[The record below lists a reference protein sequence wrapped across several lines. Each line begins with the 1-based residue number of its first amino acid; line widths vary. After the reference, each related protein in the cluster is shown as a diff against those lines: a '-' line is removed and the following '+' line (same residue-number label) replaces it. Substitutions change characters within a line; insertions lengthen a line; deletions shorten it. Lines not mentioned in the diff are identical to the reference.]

1 VKRTTLYIIIGAVIA
16 VCLAIFFS
24 LERTKYGEVRG
35 KVVDELSGDAVRE
48 VKIVLDGKSTIHYMS
63 KTYRLTGIKPGSY
76 TLKVTAPNYYDF
88 NKDIQVKK
96 GKSLV
101 DIYMK
106 GREIPDLQGIIIF
119 TEPKDKGIEIEIRF
133 TDSKG
138 EGIVNYPCLP
148 LTLEGKLFERIG
160 TEKKYIKGKKIFEG
174 PIELFWDSK
183 AYLAKNKGII
193 PWEKINID
201 KKSEK
206 YGILEVILRTPQ
218 GDFEDTSDDVKLFK
232 EE

>member
-96 GKSLV
+96 GKNLV